1 MSKLPFELLLALR
14 YLRPKR
20 TFVSIITLISVI
32 GVSLGV
38 AVLIIVISVMSG
50 FDRDLREKVFG
61 FSAHL
66 RVLPAG
72 EGTMENY
79 AQLAATVASNRNV
92 TGVAPFVMGQIFI
105 ETQPAHGEAMILAPA
120 VRGIDPEAE
129 RRVSALATNVVAGRF
144 DVARREGRN
153 GLLIGTVLAG
163 NLHLDVGDRV
173 SVYSHKQLRRLRE
186 AQRDKREIAISPDE
200 YEIRG
205 IFEAGLQEFN
215 AMVVITSLETAQE
228 LQGLDE
234 SDSVQGLTVAIH
246 DPLQAPQV
254 ARELTSALG
263 GDCAVT
269 TWLEDSPLMM
279 AVAVEKN
286 MMLYLLF
293 FIVLV
298 AAFGITCTLITFIM
312 MKTRE
317 IGLMKAIGASNAQ
330 VMRVFVAQS
339 LIVSFLGIVAGI
351 GLGLLAVAYRNE
363 FLEFMRRTT
372 GAQLFPAEIYQFS
385 QLPALVLPGD
395 LAIIC
400 GGSLLICLLA
410 AALPAWH
417 ASRLNPV
424 EALRNE

>member
-1 MSKLPFELLLALR
+1 
-14 YLRPKR
+14 
-20 TFVSIITLISVI
+20 V
-32 GVSLGV
+32 
-38 AVLIIVISVMSG
+38 
-50 FDRDLREKVFG
+50 
-61 FSAHL
+61 
-66 RVLPAG
+66 
-72 EGTMENY
+72 
-79 AQLAATVASNRNV
+79 
-92 TGVAPFVMGQIFI
+92 
-105 ETQPAHGEAMILAPA
+105 APA

-129 RRVSALATNVVAGRF
+129 RRVSALATNLVAGSF
-144 DVARREGRN
+144 DVARRDGKN
-153 GLLIGTVLAG
+153 GLLVGTVLAA

-186 AQRDKREIAISPDE
+186 AQREKREIAIAPDE

-215 AMVVITSLETAQE
+215 AMVVITSLATAQE

-234 SDSVQGLTVAIH
+234 ADSVNGLTVAIR
-246 DPLQAPQV
+246 DPFQAPQA
-254 ARELTSALG
+254 ARELEVALG
-263 GDCAVT
+263 GTHAVT

-317 IGLMKAIGASNAQ
+317 IGVMKAIGATNAQ

-339 LIVSFLGIVAGI
+339 MIVSLFGILTGL

-363 FLEFMRRTT
+363 FLDLMRRTT
-372 GAQLFPAEIYQFS
+372 GAQLFPADIYQFS

-395 LAIIC
+395 LAVIC
-400 GGSLLICLLA
+400 GGSLVICLLA
-410 AALPAWH
+410 AALPALH